1 MSTTPGLQE
10 DQIRK
15 AVAALLKHVEKQ
27 QAKANEL
34 LEEEE
39 LLYLVIIALKKTPQE
54 ARKDKPLRLPLPHSL
69 YDFDGAEVCLIVK
82 DHKGEGHKAAKQRV
96 KEEKLAKVSKVVG
109 VSKLRT
115 KYESAEAKR
124 ALCTAYDL
132 FLADERVLPSLPKLL
147 GKTFFKK
154 KKQPIPVDLT
164 GKDWARQ
171 VRKATEATYMH
182 HTGGTCINIRVA
194 RSSFSA
200 EQCTEN
206 IVEAI
211 KGALPHIPK
220 KWNNVQALHVKTAT
234 SAALPIYQTLPEQP
248 QRIEIPKQAAQVEA

>member
-1 MSTTPGLQE
+1 MSGTPGLQD

-15 AVAALLKHVEKQ
+15 AVDALLKHVEKQ

-34 LEEEE
+34 LEEDE
-39 LLYLVIIALKKTPQE
+39 LLYLIIALKKTPQE
-54 ARKDKPLRLPLPHSL
+54 ARKDKPVRIPLPHSL

-96 KEEKLAKVSKVVG
+96 KEQKLAKVAKVVG

-124 ALCTAYDL
+124 ALCAAYDL

-147 GKTFFKK
+147 GKSFFKK

-164 GKDWARQ
+164 SKDWAGQ

-194 RSSFSA
+194 RSSFSG

-206 IVEAI
+206 ILEAV
-211 KGALPHIPK
+211 KGALVHIPK
-220 KWNNVQALHVKTAT
+220 KWNNVQALHVKTAS

-248 QRIEIPKQAAQVEA
+248 QRIEIAKQAAEASA

>member
-1 MSTTPGLQE
+1 MSGTPGLQE

-15 AVAALLKHVEKQ
+15 AVAALLKHVERQ

-34 LEEEE
+34 LEEDE
-39 LLYLVIIALKKTPQE
+39 LLYLIIALKKTPQDR
-54 ARKDKPLRLPLPHSL
+54 RKDKPRRIPLPHPL

-82 DHKGEGHKAAKQRV
+82 DHKGEGHKAAKERV
-96 KEEKLAKVSKVVG
+96 REQKLAKVSKVVG

-124 ALCTAYDL
+124 ALCAAYDL

-147 GKTFFKK
+147 GKSFFKK

-164 GKDWARQ
+164 VKDWAAQ
-171 VRKATEATYMH
+171 VRKATEATYLH

-206 IVEAI
+206 ILEAV
-211 KGALPHIPK
+211 KGALPHIPR
-220 KWNNVQALHVKTAT
+220 KWANVQALHLKAAN

-248 QRIEIPKQAAQVEA
+248 QRIAVPK